1 MTPPNIVVV
10 MADDLGFGDLGRFNF
25 GATRTPAIDSLA
37 ADGTVLTQHYSASPI
52 CAPARAA
59 FLIGRYPQRSGV
71 IDTFSHRGTDRLS
84 LGERTL
90 GDLLG
95 ETGYATGLVG
105 KWHNGSLGIDYHPN
119 RRGFAE
125 FVGFRGGFQDYWE
138 WNLERNGLPFSADGR
153 YLTDVLSDEA
163 IQFVRR
169 HRAERFFLYLAYTA
183 PHGPFQAPQEAIRSA
198 GTGSRPTVVET
209 IVAMVERMDVG
220 IAALLEELERCHLVD
235 DTLVIFTSDN
245 GPWMRPGSVEDT
257 TVRYNL
263 GLSGGKE
270 LVHEGGIRVPTI
282 VRWPAGIAS
291 IRAAHS
297 VTHFTDWVPSL
308 LAAAGHPDAQRLP
321 GDGVDL
327 LPMLRGEADPLDPPR
342 FWQWSRYAPT
352 PFVNAA
358 MRDGTWKLRYPA
370 VPGVFDILA
379 DDPVEE
385 RRLLA
390 DPTNYRLPAG
400 KLTEPTHQLEQ
411 PAAQLFDLSIDPG
424 ECLDL
429 AAREPD
435 RLGRMAAKLAAWY
448 DEVELERASLRN

>member
-1 MTPPNIVVV
+1 

-37 ADGTVLTQHYSASPI
+37 ADGTMLTQHYSASPI

-59 FLIGRYPQRSGV
+59 FLTGRYPQRSGV
-71 IDTFSHRGTDRLS
+71 IDTFSHRGTDRIS

-95 ETGYATGLVG
+95 EAGYVTGLVG
-105 KWHNGSLGIDYHPN
+105 KWHSGSLGIDYHPN

-138 WNLERNGLPFSADGR
+138 WNLERNSLPFRADGR

-169 HRAERFFLYLAYTA
+169 HRAERFFFYLAYTA
-183 PHGPFQAPQEAIRSA
+183 PHGPFQAPPGDDPVGRHREPADRPGDDRGDGRTDGRRNRRPARGARTVPSRRRHPRDLHQRQRAVDETRLVR
-198 GTGSRPTVVET
+198 GHNGSLQPR
-209 IVAMVERMDVG
+209 VERRQRARSRGRDPCPDDR
-220 IAALLEELERCHLVD
+220 ALARRDRFDPRQRTASPTSPTGFPRCSL
-235 DTLVIFTSDN
+235 
-245 GPWMRPGSVEDT
+245 P
-257 TVRYNL
+257 
-263 GLSGGKE
+263 
-270 LVHEGGIRVPTI
+270 
-282 VRWPAGIAS
+282 PATA
-291 IRAAHS
+291 
-297 VTHFTDWVPSL
+297 
-308 LAAAGHPDAQRLP
+308 DAQRLP

-327 LPMLRGEADPLDPPR
+327 LPILRGEADPLDPPR

-390 DPTNYRLPAG
+390 DPTSYRLPAG

-424 ECLDL
+424 EGLDL
-429 AAREPD
+429 AARDPQ
-435 RLGRMAAKLAAWY
+435 RVGRMAARLAAWY
-448 DEVELERASLRN
+448 DEVELERASLRD